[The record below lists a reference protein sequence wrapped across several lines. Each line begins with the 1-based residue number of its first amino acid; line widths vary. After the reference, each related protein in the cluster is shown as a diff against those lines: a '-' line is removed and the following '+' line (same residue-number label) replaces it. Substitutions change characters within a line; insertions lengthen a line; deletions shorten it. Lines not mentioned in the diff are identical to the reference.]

1 MSKILKIIIPII
13 VGMFFISC
21 AKPNLNLDSMLQK
34 KSLNKQ
40 PVVSENIFGMPRDA
54 YKVVLAIGSKILNK
68 KGNYKDVILQSP
80 YQTNF
85 KEAALFTF
93 SNAVLINYQ
102 DDMSSNS
109 KSLKADIYF
118 SDYLNRQTAY
128 TINANYHM
136 DGNKIVVNNYSV
148 SDKFTESNKAVC
160 FIIPADKYKMIFFQK
175 KYALKNFYALYKY
188 AAINAVNPSKSKAY
202 TDKNKW
208 AILVFFMNKMSK
220 SASAQLG
227 ICDKTNKYDMGYT
240 KDSKYI
246 NFDGWRVATAVG
258 EFKLLTYANKA
269 SLYAKAFFTPG
280 KEYAGNFLTK
290 TPELIGLYK
299 IK

>member
-13 VGMFFISC
+13 VGLFFISC
-21 AKPNLNLDSMLQK
+21 AEPNLNLSSILQK
-34 KSLNKQ
+34 KTLNKQ
-40 PVVSENIFGMPRDA
+40 PVVSENIFGMPKDA

-68 KGNYKDVILQSP
+68 RGNYKDVILQSL
-80 YQTNF
+80 YQTDF

-102 DDMSSNS
+102 DDINSNS

-118 SDYLNRQTAY
+118 SDSLNRKIAY
-128 TINANYHM
+128 TINANYHTK
-136 DGNKIVVNNYSV
+136 GNKIVVNNYTV
-148 SDKFTESNKAVC
+148 FDKFTKSNKTVC

-188 AAINAVNPSKSKAY
+188 AAVNAVNPNRARAY
-202 TDKNKW
+202 RNKNKW
-208 AILVFFMNKMSK
+208 AILVFFMNKMSR

-227 ICDKTNKYDMGYT
+227 VCDKTSKYDMGYT

-246 NFDGWRVATAVG
+246 NFDGWRVATVVG
-258 EFKLLTYANKA
+258 EFQLLPRVNRKP
-269 SLYAKAFFTPG
+269 LYAKAFFTPG
-280 KEYAGNFLTK
+280 KEYKGNILTK
-290 TPELIGLYK
+290 TSELVGLYR

>member
-1 MSKILKIIIPII
+1 MSKILNIMISI
-13 VGMFFISC
+13 VLSLFFISC

-54 YKVVLAIGSKILNK
+54 YKVVLAIGSKILNNK
-68 KGNYKDVILQSP
+68 ENYKDVILQSSH
-80 YQTNF
+80 QINF

-102 DDMSSNS
+102 SDISSNS

-118 SDYLNRQTAY
+118 NDYLNRQTAY

-136 DGNKIVVNNYSV
+136 EGNKIIVKNYTI

-160 FIIPADKYKMIFFQK
+160 FIIPEDKYKMIFFQK

-202 TDKNKW
+202 PSKNKW

-227 ICDKTNKYDMGYT
+227 ICDKTNKYDTGYT

-258 EFKLLTYANKA
+258 EFKLFSYGNRA
-269 SLYAKAFFTPG
+269 SIYAKAFFTPG
-280 KEYAGNFLTK
+280 KEYTGSILTK